1 MLNRFNKR
9 AEHMK
14 SVNYFNNDFKG
25 ITKDDKN
32 PITTKITKKNKDSH
46 KNDSNKNINE
56 NLKSQKKQ
64 ERDVSKKA
72 IKIPQNP
79 QNKKPE
85 NHSNTNTNHKD
96 NNKNINI
103 NKDSNTNANNKDSN
117 KNNNINKDSNSNNNT
132 NHKDS
137 NKNININ
144 KDSNSN
150 NNTNHKDSNKNINI
164 NKDSNSNNNS
174 NHKDNINANNI
185 INIKNNNKDNKDNII
200 KNNENDD
207 YFKRIEQKLRQ
218 NSESKNQYKQKKAK
232 NNDFLKAGINLN
244 FDDNPIFSS
253 NSKEKDDIKRNFFDK
268 KEYNKINNFN
278 YINSNR
284 ENISNIPKLLNEK
297 SSKNRNNEP
306 YIIKEKESEK
316 GTFKKN
322 LSKNAFQNINKNIE
336 EKDYKR
342 TSVKKLTYQSQIEIK
357 DEKMISAFSIEK
369 KRTLKN
375 SVKDPLSLK
384 NSLKDSLKRS
394 NTFGRKSINNSINNT
409 IIPLLNRTKEN
420 NCFLN
425 VIIQSLFN
433 LGEFRKNL
441 LENNPEIGKISSI
454 GRELYNLFNS
464 YINEQQKYKDNK
476 NQIEPVLSV
485 NEFRK
490 TLNNKFNL
498 YRPGESGDP
507 MEAIGYILDEIHI
520 KYCRINGIKKD
531 IEDCKC
537 PSHQHFFLKL
547 VEILS
552 CPNCNNKKVQR
563 FDKDCFM
570 FNIFIKDITNK
581 LHGKNFNSYKL
592 KLFSKLKEHNETYDN
607 ENKTKIPGCNCSPK
621 VISLYEKKIKLNG
634 PSSIYLIINITWAE
648 EFPNMME
655 ILKCYALIP
664 MREPIENLFTFG
676 EDIKTKIN
684 DVFYLKSII
693 LYGIYHYVCIIYVK
707 DQKRWAII
715 DDKTI
720 KYIYKYNDLI
730 DFLLRNHLMPVG
742 IIYSKDRND
751 VISEAEIK
759 SNMLSKEDYT
769 KLYQFCKEVDVRRGL
784 KVSDIVLSKNSFNEN
799 NENYLNNNYFYN
811 SIISFTNTNN
821 TIKKSITNKNLNN
834 GQKTDKNNLSPNNL
848 NNKDNNS
855 SNKNL
860 YVYNKDNNIEQTEE
874 EKNKFNFDMLKG
886 RKVLGDFSNN
896 NLKGGIVILSSSL
909 NDNPN
914 NEKSGQTKEES
925 DFYELGK
932 NYVDDDK

>member
-1 MLNRFNKR
+1 MLNRFKKR
-9 AEHMK
+9 ADPIK

-32 PITTKITKKNKDSH
+32 PITTIITKKNKDSH

-85 NHSNTNTNHKD
+85 NHSNTNTNHND
-96 NNKNINI
+96 SNKNINT
-103 NKDSNTNANNKDSN
+103 NKDSKT
-117 KNNNINKDSNSNNNT
+117 NT

-150 NNTNHKDSNKNINI
+150 SNNNTNHKNSNKNINI
-164 NKDSNSNNNS
+164 NNIDSNKNNSNN
-174 NHKDNINANNI
+174 KDNINANNI
-185 INIKNNNKDNKDNII
+185 INIKNNNKDNKDNIV
-200 KNNENDD
+200 KNNENDV
-207 YFKRIEQKLRQ
+207 YQKKLEQKLRQ
-218 NSESKNQYKQKKAK
+218 NSESKNQFNQKKVK
-232 NNDFLKAGINLN
+232 KNDFLKGSINLN
-244 FDDNPIFSS
+244 YDPVDPVDPVFSP

-369 KRTLKN
+369 KQTLKN

-441 LENNPEIGKISSI
+441 LENNPEIGKKSSI

-507 MEAIGYILDEIHI
+507 MEAIGYILDEIHR
-520 KYCRINGIKKD
+520 KYCGINGIKKD

-742 IIYSKDRND
+742 IFYSKDRND

-834 GQKTDKNNLSPNNL
+834 GQKTEKNNLNPNNL

-874 EKNKFNFDMLKG
+874 EKNKLNFDILKG

-925 DFYELGK
+925 DFYEFGK
-932 NYVDDDK
+932 NYVDD